1 MALFTL
7 EWNGDDFFRT
17 AEIINEA
24 AMVKAANLVSAYA
37 KTHMTNA
44 VTAQG
49 RNKRGRFT
57 RKTRQP
63 SAPGEPPAI
72 DTGILRAS
80 LIAEVTK
87 FPFGV
92 TGRVG
97 PDISHI
103 RENSNT
109 GTDVEY
115 GLYLELGT
123 RKMAARPFLRP
134 ALNANIDKIQRIFRK
149 ANR

>member
-17 AEIINEA
+17 AQNINEA
-24 AMVKAANLVSAYA
+24 AMNEAANIVSAYA
-37 KTHMTNA
+37 KTHMTKIGSGKP
-44 VTAQG
+44 V
-49 RNKRGRFT
+49 KRGD
-57 RKTRQP
+57 KTHRP
-63 SAPGEPPAI
+63 AASGEPPAI

-80 LIAEVTK
+80 LVAVVDK
-87 FPFGV
+87 VPFGV
-92 TGRVG
+92 VGRVG
-97 PDISHI
+97 PDISFLKSKT
-103 RENSNT
+103 EPN
-109 GTDVEY
+109 TDVEY

-134 ALNANIDKIQRIFRK
+134 ALNANIGKIQRIFRK